1 MNQLG
6 LFWRSFTVNSD
17 KQTSE
22 KDFFFFFFN
31 DKEKEQEF
39 ISRVSSIQKILREIL
54 QEDENKLHERELQEK

>member
-22 KDFFFFFFN
+22 KDFFFFFYN
-31 DKEKEQEF
+31 KEKEKEF
-39 ISRVSSIQKILREIL
+39 ISSISSIQKILREIL